1 MSSEK
6 KIPPNSPVRPSG
18 HVKRTISGP
27 LSLYEMHS
35 FRPSPNLSDD
45 VNYMDIVMIIT
56 RSSHLRQGS
65 MGCLL
70 VQPKNDTQRTG
81 NHEDRIFNGIIAAAN
96 NSSLFNADD
105 SDVHAEINAIGQI
118 AKRNQRSATRS
129 HATNCET
136 MTAQGATAYITMPP
150 CKKCFGAL
158 HASGITR
165 IVSRRQPSRVLL
177 ETSVKVGIEMTCL
190 TDDEIAE
197 QKARLEKLF
206 ALSRPTSAA
215 SGENCSVYS
224 ANDVLK
230 RRKQRKAE
238 RRSKKAKSPD
248 D

>member
-1 MSSEK
+1 
-6 KIPPNSPVRPSG
+6 
-18 HVKRTISGP
+18 
-27 LSLYEMHS
+27 
-35 FRPSPNLSDD
+35 
-45 VNYMDIVMIIT
+45 
-56 RSSHLRQGS
+56 
-65 MGCLL
+65 
-70 VQPKNDTQRTG
+70 
-81 NHEDRIFNGIIAAAN
+81 
-96 NSSLFNADD
+96 
-105 SDVHAEINAIGQI
+105 
-118 AKRNQRSATRS
+118 
-129 HATNCET
+129 

-177 ETSVKVGIEMTCL
+177 ETSVKVGLEMTCL